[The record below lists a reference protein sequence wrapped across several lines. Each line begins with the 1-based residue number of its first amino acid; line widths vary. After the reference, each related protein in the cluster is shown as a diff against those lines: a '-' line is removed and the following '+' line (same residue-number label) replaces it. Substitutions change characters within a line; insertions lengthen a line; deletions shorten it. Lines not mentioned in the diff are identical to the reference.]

1 MAGVDELDLDAG
13 DDRHRP
19 VVADRLQLRQRA
31 RGIGSRVERQRRLML
46 L

>member
-13 DDRHRP
+13 HDRHGT

-31 RGIGSRVERQRRLML
+31 RGIGLRVERQRGLCL
-46 L
+46 V